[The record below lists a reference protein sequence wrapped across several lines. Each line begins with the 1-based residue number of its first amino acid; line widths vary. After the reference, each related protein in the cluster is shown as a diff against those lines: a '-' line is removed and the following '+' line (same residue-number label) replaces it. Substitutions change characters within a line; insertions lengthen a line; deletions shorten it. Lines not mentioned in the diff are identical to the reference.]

1 MVVTMRILA
10 AVLILVFTFT
20 SHAQGFPANVNVTT
34 VIATELRP
42 TGWVSGEVVSPNN
55 STIAAE
61 VNGRVIELVQLGS
74 QVNKGDII
82 ARIDDTRL
90 LLRAKEAQA
99 AVASST
105 ARYDFLA
112 SEVKRIT
119 ALAQRNLSARTELE
133 RTRSERDAA
142 KSQLAEAESRLT
154 QIKQD
159 IEFAAIRAPFDGLV
173 THRLGNVGEFVQT
186 GTGIIR
192 MVETSNT
199 EASVFVPITSF
210 PYLQQGATITIDS
223 ALGREDVAVKSLI
236 PVAETRSHLMEV
248 RLDMSQIGWP
258 IGLKIRAA
266 VPNAEA
272 KQVIALPRD
281 ALVLRRDGVSVFL
294 VRANAAE
301 QIQVDVG
308 IGQGELVEVIGDV
321 QAGDLVVVRG
331 AERLSPGQ
339 AVTIKESNNHL
350 VSGK

>member
-1 MVVTMRILA
+1 MRTLTLL
-10 AVLILVFTFT
+10 LILLFTISAF
-20 SHAQGFPANVNVTT
+20 AQGFPANVNVTT
-34 VIATELRP
+34 VVNTELRP
-42 TGWVSGEVVSPNN
+42 TSWVSGEVVSPNN

-61 VNGRVIELVQLGS
+61 VNGRVIELAQLGS
-74 QVNKGDII
+74 QVSKGDVI

-90 LLRAKEAQA
+90 SLRSKEAQA
-99 AVASST
+99 AVASNK
-105 ARYDFLA
+105 ARYEFLA

-119 ALAQRNLSARTELE
+119 ALAKRNLSARTELD
-133 RTRSERDAA
+133 RTISERDAA
-142 KSQLAEAESRLT
+142 KSELAEAESRLA

-210 PYLQQGATITIDS
+210 PYLKQGETLAVDS
-223 ALGREDVAVKSLI
+223 ALGREEVSVKSLI

-248 RLDMSQIGWP
+248 RLDMSTVAWP

-266 VPNAEA
+266 VPNANA
-272 KQVIALPRD
+272 KQVVALPRD
-281 ALVLRRDGVSVFL
+281 ALVLRRNSVSVFL
-294 VRANAAE
+294 VKDNSAS
-301 QIQVDVG
+301 QVEVEVG

-321 QAGDLVVVRG
+321 QPGDQVVVRG

-339 AVTIKESNNHL
+339 AVNIKESNNHL